1 MFSKYI
7 SKVIIGLLFL
17 TSFQQDSQVWKF
29 TRTKYV
35 VLLAK
40 TTISAHQSRS
50 FYLARLIRKRL
61 QLHLVWMCKFLPG
74 MFWRRCCGSCT
85 RSVGCKYSQGCYK
98 NCYWCVAFYVNV
110 VSSECWPIWGKKV
123 YGICFAIAM
132 LPCLR
137 QSNRRPSWFVHQW
150 K

>member
-1 MFSKYI
+1 M
-7 SKVIIGLLFL
+7 IIGLLFL
-17 TSFQQDSQVWKF
+17 TSFQQESQVWKF

-50 FYLARLIRKRL
+50 FYLATLIRKRF

-98 NCYWCVAFYVNV
+98 NYYWCVAFYVNV